1 MAINTLVTQPKSAVS
16 ASGGFELFRVE
27 PEEKGKYPLPIGKVG
42 CLNNLSFAIAG
53 VPRSLYTEQVEDL
66 IRKYGGS
73 VTGAVSPKTSYLVLG
88 KEAGKLKVAA
98 AAKNGTKIIDE
109 KELFDIISNSI
120 KVSMKV
126 YVVGLKQAIDYNG
139 KTGVITAINNETG
152 KVRVKIDNTKLEIDV
167 KPENIS
173 NQHDGDQTVSE
184 IHTQARGGGGD
195 GNNVLKRIV
204 RDTTS
209 DSDDDCLPLCATYSY
224 FKRKGDD
231 ALAAALNQVLPTE
244 GNSWK
249 KMTNHVF
256 KTICKEKY
264 SKQYKD
270 AETYKPT
277 NLEAIELLDFALK
290 NIRDMWCERG
300 KEVLRNCGHFEFSDA
315 DPEEES
321 DDTSFVFSD
330 EKKIKEWVN
339 EHVEMNEIYS
349 DTQIAQEYRKIEDR
363 KKEEQLRIDIEI
375 QTKEEE
381 LAALRTIRSQL

>member
-1 MAINTLVTQPKSAVS
+1 MRHIIAITPRRIQMAMNTLVTQPKSTVS
-16 ASGGFELFRVE
+16 ASGGFQPFRVE

-66 IRKYGGS
+66 IKKYGGS
-73 VTGAVSPKTSYLVLG
+73 VTGAVSPKTCYLVLG
-88 KEAGKLKVAA
+88 KYPDKRMSSA
-98 AAKNGTKIIDE
+98 AAKHGTKIIDE
-109 KELFDIISNSI
+109 KGLFDIISNSI

-126 YVVGLKQAIDYNG
+126 CVVGLKHRIDYNG

-152 KVRVKIDNTKLEIDV
+152 KVHVKIDNTNRKIKV

-184 IHTQARGGGGD
+184 IHTQARGGGVD
-195 GNNVLKRIV
+195 GNNVFKRIV

-209 DSDDDCLPLCATYSY
+209 DS
-224 FKRKGDD
+224 DD

-256 KTICKEKY
+256 KTICKEKS

-290 NIRDMWCERG
+290 NIRDMWCGRG
-300 KEVLRNCGHFEFSDA
+300 EEVLRNCGHFEFSDA

-330 EKKIKEWVN
+330 EKQIKEG
-339 EHVEMNEIYS
+339 
-349 DTQIAQEYRKIEDR
+349 
-363 KKEEQLRIDIEI
+363 
-375 QTKEEE
+375 
-381 LAALRTIRSQL
+381 